1 MVVYGYLRKAD
12 LQYVDWETLNHFHT
26 DTWYHAQS
34 QELLCNGMVMQSQLA
49 HGARFSHAQGS
60 KRQSV
65 FSSLFWMST
74 LAWRLRMDYDLL
86 RVAASVARRARQRRN
101 HCTTAGS

>member
-74 LAWRLRMDYDLL
+74 LA
-86 RVAASVARRARQRRN
+86 VAFAHGPLPLACGRFGGTSRPPAA
-101 HCTTAGS
+101 